1 MIAQPYLERI
11 HALLASGQ
19 RRLLGLVG
27 PPGSGKSTLAQQLF
41 EAVGAEGG
49 LCVVVPMDGFHL
61 ANVELARLGRAA
73 RKGAQDTFDSAGY
86 VALLRRLQANAPGE
100 VVYAPAFDR
109 SLEEPIA
116 GAIPVDPRARLV
128 ITEGNYLLLRE
139 GAWAQVQPLLD
150 ETWYVEVER
159 ELRQSRLVERH
170 MRFGRTLEAARDWVA
185 HTDEPNARLIEAT
198 AVRAD
203 LQFRW

>member
-1 MIAQPYLERI
+1 
-11 HALLASGQ
+11 
-19 RRLLGLVG
+19 
-27 PPGSGKSTLAQQLF
+27 
-41 EAVGAEGG
+41 
-49 LCVVVPMDGFHL
+49 
-61 ANVELARLGRAA
+61 
-73 RKGAQDTFDSAGY
+73 

-198 AVRAD
+198 AVRAN